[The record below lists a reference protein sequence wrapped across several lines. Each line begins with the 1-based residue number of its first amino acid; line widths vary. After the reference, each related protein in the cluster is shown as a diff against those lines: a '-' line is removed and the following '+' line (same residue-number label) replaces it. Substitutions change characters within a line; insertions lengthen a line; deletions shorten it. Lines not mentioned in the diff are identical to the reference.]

1 MLNISK
7 CTGLPTWRTDAEIN
21 SVLNSMFVGFAI
33 TDYFFDI
40 DDYTSPLKVNAR
52 NDVTFIPASGFTK
65 VVNIKVRTNI
75 VEDQPSPYPFS
86 SSQSYEYYSI
96 GEIVREVALSQN
108 GQIFQIM
115 FTLDNE
121 YLQISRSVYSLAD
134 MVGQVGGFGGMLIS
148 IFSFVVGVISTKV
161 YQQSIMSEIYQV
173 NSNDDNS
180 KRITS
185 NRIFPEEIKED
196 HLKKRSFSF
205 HTEYNLK

>member
-1 MLNISK
+1 MY
-7 CTGLPTWRTDAEIN
+7 
-21 SVLNSMFVGFAI
+21 VGFAI

-40 DDYTSPLKVNAR
+40 DDYTSPLKVNSR
-52 NDVTFIPASGFTK
+52 NDITFVPASGFTK

-75 VEDQPSPYPFS
+75 VEDHPSPYPFS

-108 GQIFQIM
+108 GQIFQIV
-115 FTLDNE
+115 FSLDNE

-148 IFSFVVGVISTKV
+148 IFSFLVGVISTKV
-161 YQQSIMSEIYQV
+161 YQQSIMSDIYQV

-180 KRITS
+180 KRTTS
-185 NRIFPEEIKED
+185 NRIFPEEIKVD
-196 HLKKRSFSF
+196 HSKKRSISF